1 MPPNLFTVT
10 HVMKRKRKT
19 REKQNIRR
27 YRNADAEKFI
37 QLARMRKRQ
46 DAEIEQMDA
55 SFEKDW
61 DDSQTLFEFAVAK
74 NL

>member
-1 MPPNLFTVT
+1 
-10 HVMKRKRKT
+10 MKRKRKT